1 MSVTDTPAAVARH
14 EIKTVT
20 TDLSLNDHLDHFLA
34 RFACNRMGHKVTPG
48 LYAVGLPADDSPVF
62 VTANYTLSFDALRK
76 NLSNLNCYILVL
88 DTKGVNVWCAAGEGT
103 FGTDELVRRVE
114 AASLYDLV
122 NHKKL
127 ILPQLG
133 APGIVA
139 HEVKKRTGFKVLYGP
154 VRACDIAEY
163 MKTGTATEEM
173 RRVRFPFYDR
183 LILTPVELVL
193 VLPYVFIVAAV
204 LYFVAG
210 PVPAFSAV
218 AAVLA
223 GAFLTP
229 VLLPLIPF
237 RDFSAK
243 GFFVGVLVAVPFAL
257 LALLAD
263 CCSHLWVKIGWATA
277 YLLLIPAVSAF
288 LALNFTGSTTFT
300 SMSGV
305 KREIFKYT
313 RVMAYMFGTG
323 LLLMI
328 FLIVSGAFLR

>member
-1 MSVTDTPAAVARH
+1 MTDTSSIVTRP

-20 TDLSLNDHLDHFLA
+20 TSLSFSNHLDHFLA
-34 RFACNRMGHKVTPG
+34 RFAYNRMGHKVAPG
-48 LYAVGLPADDSPVF
+48 LYAVGVPVDDSPVF

-76 NLSNLNCYILVL
+76 NLANLNCYILVL

-114 AASLYDLV
+114 EVCLHDVVS
-122 NHKKL
+122 HKKL

-133 APGIVA
+133 APGVIA
-139 HEVKKRTGFKVLYGP
+139 HEVKKRTGFKVSYGP
-154 VRACDIAEY
+154 VRAEDIREY
-163 MKTGTATEEM
+163 MEKGEATAKM

-229 VLLPLIPF
+229 ILLPAIPF

-243 GFFVGVLVAVPFAL
+243 GFFVGGVVAIPFVLMAL
-257 LALLAD
+257 LAG
-263 CCSHLWVKIGWATA
+263 CCSHLWVKIGWAIA

-305 KREIFKYT
+305 KREMFKYT

-328 FLIVSGAFLR
+328 FLIGYGAFLR